1 MGNRPKLFLVAG
13 FLFAATVLLLTTCYL
28 LPTTVSYA
36 QNFIGPQSSAGVGQ
50 GAIGVDSAYNLAVGT
65 TTTQA
70 DTKLLI
76 VGTST
81 TSGYYAIKVINLNT
95 GPLFVVRSDGSVSIG
110 SPQIQSTQSGSLTTI
125 TGVGTAPSN
134 GSLFV
139 NGPIFTTLDVKASG
153 LAIGTSTPQSGGNI
167 LLTGSITALGT
178 YSGTVN
184 AGNISAGGFGGNTGG
199 GNFSFPASVGVGTAN
214 PGSYRLY
221 VSGGPAF
228 FTNEIYSSGIW
239 STGYGPA
246 SSGGAITFKNWTA
259 AELARIDT
267 STGNVGIGTVSPG
280 AILNTKPGAVAIT
293 GLANAVSNSSAFF
306 EAGGGPSWGLSAGY
320 VSSGNVMILQGIDKA
335 QTTATTMALNP
346 YGGNVGIGTTGP
358 GVKLHVL
365 GSNNMVK
372 IENADGVTANQ
383 YAQMELKA
391 GTADNYIW
399 TNNQNSAGFYGGSN
413 ALNIYGGSGSP
424 IAFFTNA
431 IGTPRVVIDTAGNVG
446 IGASPSYNLDVV
458 GNGRFSGGLAVN
470 GQAPSAA
477 TGLIIAGTVT
487 RGVDSQI
494 AGTGA
499 ANYGVIGDAH
509 GAGVGVTNYGL
520 YGSASN
526 GGTANYGLYIV
537 AGTSYMAGNVGIGTT
552 GPGMKLHI
560 IGNDNQIKVDTA
572 SEGAA
577 GIFLAQ
583 AGANQWELYDYAD
596 KFHLYNYGTASD
608 AMTVLQSSGNVGI
621 GTASPDG
628 KLNISGGTSW
638 TTNGWNKSIRIE
650 NGAAIE
656 FSDSGIGNKYGIGNS
671 GGSLYFLNT
680 TTETNLG
687 AAANYWLT
695 VTGTSATF
703 AQPVAVGTPTAAGHA
718 ATKSYVDSI
727 VGGGGSGGSFTTL
740 SVSGAWNITGAAG
753 ASLNLNGFNITGVNK
768 LTVTT
773 IDPVYEIGGVKYATY
788 GADTVG
794 LKVETYGKGTL
805 VRNGNKSVYVIDFA
819 NAERGSDIWL
829 FWQTIAEGTNMEDV
843 VVSLTPEG
851 GNAQLWYVLR
861 PQSKQIAVYGSAP
874 VKFSYHLVA
883 PRHDTNQFGNIL
895 VNSKEKGTVL
905 PVK

>member
-1 MGNRPKLFLVAG
+1 MFVRRNKRKMGNRPKLFLVAG
-13 FLFAATVLLLTTCYL
+13 FLFAVTVAA
-28 LPTTVSYA
+28 VSVFSAKA

-50 GAIGVDSAYNLAVGT
+50 GAIGVDSSYNLAVGT

-125 TGVGTAPSN
+125 TGVGTAPPN

-184 AGNISAGGFGGNTGG
+184 AGNISAGGFGGNSGG
-199 GNFSFPASVGVGTAN
+199 GNFSFPGKVTLAAGNFESGF
-214 PGSYRLY
+214 
-221 VSGGPAF
+221 SGGGFYHSVA
-228 FTNEIYSSGIW
+228 NAGMW
-239 STGYGPA
+239 
-246 SSGGAITFKNWTA
+246 GGAGYLQVASWVDGTKGLYINTTNGS
-259 AELARIDT
+259 I
-267 STGNVGIGTVSPG
+267 GIGTVTPNIASTDR
-280 AILNTKPGAVAIT
+280 ALTIT
-293 GLANAVSNSSAFF
+293 SA
-306 EAGGGPSWGLSAGY
+306 
-320 VSSGNVMILQGIDKA
+320 
-335 QTTATTMALNP
+335 NP
-346 YGGNVGIGTTGP
+346 YLELNASTGSHAQLRFYSGGVYEGGILKYADNHIGIVSVGGAPVGISVNSGASDAVTVISSGNVGIGTTGP

-365 GSNNMVK
+365 GSNNMFK

-446 IGASPSYNLDVV
+446 IGTSPSYNLDVV

-470 GQAPSAA
+470 GQAPSAT

-487 RGVDSQI
+487 RGIDSQI
-494 AGTGA
+494 SGTSA

-509 GAGVGVTNYGL
+509 GGGAGTTNYGL
-520 YGSASN
+520 YGSATN
-526 GGTANYGLYIV
+526 GATANYGLYIV

-552 GPGMKLHI
+552 GPGTKLHI

-608 AMTVLQSSGNVGI
+608 AMTVLQSNGNVGI
-621 GTASPDG
+621 GTTGPDG
-628 KLNISGGTSW
+628 RLNISGGTSW

-656 FSDSGIGNKYGIGNS
+656 FSDSGVSTKYGIGNS
-671 GGSLYFLNT
+671 GATLYFFNT

-687 AAANYWLT
+687 AAANYWMS
-695 VTGTSATF
+695 VNGSGATF
-703 AQPVAVGTPTAAGHA
+703 TQPVTVGTPTAAGHA
-718 ATKSYVDSI
+718 TTKSYVDSI

-753 ASLNLNGFNITGVNK
+753 ASLNLNGYNISGVNK

-861 PQSKQIAVYGSAP
+861 PQNKQIAVYGSAP

-895 VNSKEKGTVL
+895 VNSEEKGTML
-905 PVK
+905 PIK